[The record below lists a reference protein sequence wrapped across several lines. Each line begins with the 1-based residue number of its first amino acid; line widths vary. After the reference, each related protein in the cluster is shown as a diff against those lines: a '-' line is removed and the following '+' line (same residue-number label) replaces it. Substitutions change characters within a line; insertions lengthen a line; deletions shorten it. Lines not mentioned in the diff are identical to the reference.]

1 MKEQNASQANAT
13 IYPAGI
19 CIEELIRRLKGMR
32 WSTEFVDQ
40 VDGRLVVISIQS
52 IASVFEV
59 SPSLFVKGRRQ
70 PREVRLG

>member
-19 CIEELIRRLKGMR
+19 CIEELVRRLKGMR

-40 VDGRLVVISIQS
+40 VDGRLVVIS